1 MGKSKRD
8 RALARAKT
16 RAAAR
21 EEKARAKL
29 RDVGPDPGGNYSVNP
44 YAARGHIVE
53 VAPKELRDN
62 PNSTQF
68 PKRIA
73 TQRMIDRYLAH
84 GHISDAEWKAADA
97 MWQAWLHAGLEAR
110 VCAGYD
116 PDAVSGGR
124 VSTDGIVAA
133 RIDGAAAMEHLLA
146 QMPARCRGV
155 VRAVVIEDISAS
167 DWARE
172 RGYGERA
179 SKSHGLARLSQG
191 LSALAQHLGH

>member
-1 MGKSKRD
+1 MAKSKRD
-8 RALARAKT
+8 RALARA
-16 RAAAR
+16 RARASAR
-21 EEKARAKL
+21 EEKARARL
-29 RDVGPDPGGNYSVNP
+29 RDIGPDQSGNYGVNP
-44 YAARGHIVE
+44 YAARGHKVE

-62 PNSTQF
+62 PNSQQF

-84 GHISDAEWKAADA
+84 GHITDAEWKAADA
-97 MWQAWLHAGLEAR
+97 MWQAWVNAGLEAR
-110 VCAGYD
+110 QCAGYD
-116 PDAVSGGR
+116 PDAVAGGR
-124 VSTDGIVAA
+124 ASTDGIVAA
-133 RIDGAAAMEHLLA
+133 RIDGATTMQTMLA
-146 QMPARCRGV
+146 QLPSRCRGV

-172 RGYGERA
+172 RGHGDRA